1 MDEKSLKPQLRFK
14 EFTDAWEQRKFKNTI
29 QIERGGS
36 PRPIENYITNSENG
50 LNWIKIGDAPSM
62 GKYITKTAEKIKP
75 EGLSKTREVHP
86 GDLILSN
93 SMSFGRPY
101 IMAIN
106 GCIHDGWLLLRNDK
120 NLYNLQFL
128 CHLLGNENMLQQYK
142 SFAAGSTVNNL
153 NKELVGSTSVSFPKK
168 DEQGKLGAFFDSIDN
183 LITLHQRKLDKLSN
197 VKKALLEKMF
207 PKNDSDVPEI
217 RFKGFTDA
225 WEQRKFQDMFSF
237 ERPDPYIV
245 KSDKYSNEYTMPV
258 LTANKAFVLGYT
270 KENSPCKKT
279 SLIFDDFTLECKYVD
294 FPYMVKSSAIKIL
307 TVKDEK
313 KDNLRFS
320 FERLN
325 TTKIEI
331 LGHARHYISVVQPT
345 KTRTP
350 NILEQNKISELFSNL
365 DNLIT
370 LHQRKLEKLKNIKKA
385 CLEKMFV

>member
-14 EFTDAWEQRKFKNTI
+14 GFADAWEQRKLSEIASYLPSNLSASNTDINGRFDLYDANGVIGKTNAMPQKESYITIIKDGSGVGRVRMLPPQTCYIGTMGGIFSKATNNIDFIFHTLSNFDFSTHIIGATIPHVYFSDYGNDEIGVPYETEQKMIGKFFSNLDNLITLHQRKLDKLSNVKKALLEKIFPKNDSDVPEIRFKGFTDAWEQRKFKSTI
-29 QIERGGS
+29 QIERGSS
-36 PRPIENYITNSENG
+36 PRPIEDYITNSENG

-120 NLYNLQFL
+120 NLYDLQFL
-128 CHLLGNENMLQQYK
+128 CHLLGSENMLHQYK

-153 NKELVGSTSVSFPKK
+153 NKDLVGNTTVSFPKK
-168 DEQGKLGAFFDSIDN
+168 TEQSKLGAFFDS
-183 LITLHQRKLDKLSN
+183 
-197 VKKALLEKMF
+197 
-207 PKNDSDVPEI
+207 
-217 RFKGFTDA
+217 
-225 WEQRKFQDMFSF
+225 
-237 ERPDPYIV
+237 
-245 KSDKYSNEYTMPV
+245 
-258 LTANKAFVLGYT
+258 
-270 KENSPCKKT
+270 
-279 SLIFDDFTLECKYVD
+279 
-294 FPYMVKSSAIKIL
+294 
-307 TVKDEK
+307 
-313 KDNLRFS
+313 
-320 FERLN
+320 
-325 TTKIEI
+325 
-331 LGHARHYISVVQPT
+331 
-345 KTRTP
+345 
-350 NILEQNKISELFSNL
+350 L